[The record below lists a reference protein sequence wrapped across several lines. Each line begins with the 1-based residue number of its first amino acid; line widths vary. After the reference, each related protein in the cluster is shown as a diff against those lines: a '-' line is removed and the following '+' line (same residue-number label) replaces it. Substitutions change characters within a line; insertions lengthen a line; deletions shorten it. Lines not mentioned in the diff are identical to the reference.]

1 MGGTAAK
8 RAGGQRLVTSSRTKM
23 ARVELTVT
31 GNCAHSEQTKSRR
44 MSIVFVGGPCRTS
57 AGHKLRF
64 KSIYDML
71 MICHVLE
78 FLIDDVTQR
87 RFLVTWSTFSIV
99 YRPRRKI
106 QSDFWPLPKISSP
119 LPQNASPELEAGF
132 QPTERGC
139 AITSLEKNT
148 VPYPHPFVVE
158 ISLQR
163 LKTSH
168 CGILLIASGGV
179 AGFCEPSPA
188 ASPLPDRGASAS
200 RFSFLPLSDVNPV
213 H

>member
-1 MGGTAAK
+1 
-8 RAGGQRLVTSSRTKM
+8 
-23 ARVELTVT
+23 
-31 GNCAHSEQTKSRR
+31 
-44 MSIVFVGGPCRTS
+44 
-57 AGHKLRF
+57 
-64 KSIYDML
+64 

-78 FLIDDVTQR
+78 FLIGDVTQR
-87 RFLVTWSTFSIV
+87 QATTLLGDLVNLQH
-99 YRPRRKI
+99 RI
-106 QSDFWPLPKISSP
+106 QTSEKNPERLLPLPKILSP

-139 AITSLEKNT
+139 AITSLEKNP